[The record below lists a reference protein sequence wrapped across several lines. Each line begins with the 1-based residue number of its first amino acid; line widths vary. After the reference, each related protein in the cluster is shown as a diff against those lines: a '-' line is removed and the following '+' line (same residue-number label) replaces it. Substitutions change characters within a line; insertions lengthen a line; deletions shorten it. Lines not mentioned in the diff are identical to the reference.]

1 MWRFLLLLGLFGS
14 AQAAEENTEPTVEKA
29 EAPKPEPV
37 KPAEVWDEASGAFVS
52 LSEAVKRARGRLVL
66 DQVPT
71 VRDRVLQAD
80 GIKVIEAR
88 ERFLFIQRQE
98 AAQRIEDAIVSRYR
112 GL

>member
-1 MWRFLLLLGLFGS
+1 MWRFLLLLGLCGS
-14 AQAAEENTEPTVEKA
+14 AQAADQNIEPTVEKA
-29 EAPKPEPV
+29 EVPKPEPV
-37 KPAEVWDEASGAFVS
+37 KPAEVWDAASGAFVS

-71 VRDRVLQAD
+71 VRDRVMQAD

-88 ERFLFIQRQE
+88 ELLLLRQRQ
-98 AAQRIEDAIVSRYR
+98 AAILQAERAIVERYR